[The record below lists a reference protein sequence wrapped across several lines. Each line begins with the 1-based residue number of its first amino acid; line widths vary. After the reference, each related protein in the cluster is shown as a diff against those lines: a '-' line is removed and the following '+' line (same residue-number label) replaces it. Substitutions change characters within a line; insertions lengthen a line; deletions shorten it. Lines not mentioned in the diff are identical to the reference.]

1 MIKTAITTL
10 RKNNSLDMQIAHD
23 ICKNILQGLFTD
35 EEIKEFL
42 ILLSKKKETSQEII
56 GFTKAMRSAM
66 IPIPLDKESLDMCGT
81 GGSGK
86 SRFNISTAASF
97 VIAAADISVAKHGNY
112 GSKQKNGSFDFLES
126 LNIPYYSDVEKVKRQ
141 FLNTHL
147 CFIFARY
154 FHPALKRLGP
164 IRQLIPER
172 TIFNILGPLNN
183 PSKNTYHVLSTIDM
197 EIAKKLADAIH
208 YLGMKKAIVSLS
220 ETGIDELSI
229 RGDNHIFIV
238 TKEGI
243 SKKIWNFDRLHLDK
257 TDYKTGNSN
266 HNARLFMDV
275 IGSGKP
281 HPLIDHIAVNAG
293 AGFLCTS
300 AVQTI
305 DEGIEYARTLL
316 LSGKVQKKVEEL
328 QKFNS

>member
-10 RKNNSLDMQIAHD
+10 RKNHSLDMQIAHD

-126 LNIPYYSDVEKVKRQ
+126 LKI
-141 FLNTHL
+141 
-147 CFIFARY
+147 RY

-243 SKKIWNFDRLHLDK
+243 SKKIWNFDRSHLDK

-275 IGSGKP
+275 IASGKP

-300 AVQTI
+300 VVQTI